1 MKANER
7 ISGAPRTSI
16 WRSAR
21 AKATRTMPIPS
32 FKLAATRSA
41 PKFLSSHRETALCSS
56 LTETHPLHPY
66 CKQTLRHG
74 KLQDALAGS
83 MMGSSGARSAS
94 HRPWRYLQVDR
105 SSSSSARPTHIGG
118 LEVWVSHH
126 ENRPISPRLCWFEC
140 MKVNERILSAPRTS
154 VWRPARV
161 KAARTMSIP
170 PSKLAATTS
179 APNFSHLTTKR
190 LSAAL

>member
-56 LTETHPLHPY
+56 LTETLPLCTLFLLQANTPPW
-66 CKQTLRHG
+66 QTS
-74 KLQDALAGS
+74 KCSSWVVAGLVGAS
-83 MMGSSGARSAS
+83 VGFMLPPTVPSSRSQQLWVCQTIAHWWPGSLGQPSRKPSDIS
-94 HRPWRYLQVDR
+94 
-105 SSSSSARPTHIGG
+105 HIG
-118 LEVWVSHH
+118 VSL
-126 ENRPISPRLCWFEC
+126 NG
-140 MKVNERILSAPRTS
+140 
-154 VWRPARV
+154 
-161 KAARTMSIP
+161 
-170 PSKLAATTS
+170 
-179 APNFSHLTTKR
+179 
-190 LSAAL
+190 

>member
-83 MMGSSGARSAS
+83 MLGSSGPRLAS
-94 HRPWRYLQVDR
+94 RRPWWYLQVDR
-105 SSSSSARPTHIGG
+105 SSSGRARPTHIGG
-118 LEVWVSHH
+118 SGNLGHHH
-126 ENRPISPRLCWFEC
+126 ENRPIHSHLSSFQC
-140 MKVNERILSAPRTS
+140 MKA
-154 VWRPARV
+154 
-161 KAARTMSIP
+161 K
-170 PSKLAATTS
+170 KLT
-179 APNFSHLTTKR
+179 
-190 LSAAL
+190 